1 MKQTM
6 KLIITGGSGFI
17 GTNAVEHFSKHFEV
31 INIDHQKP
39 QIEEHMKYWRNVDLL
54 DYHSLSK
61 TIQDFNPDYILHLAA
76 RTDLM
81 GETLDD
87 YSANTIGVDNLLK
100 AVKELKNLKKILV
113 TSSMLVCHV
122 AIFPKTSSTIQP
134 LRCMERARWRR
145 RS

>member
-1 MKQTM
+1 
-6 KLIITGGSGFI
+6 
-17 GTNAVEHFSKHFEV
+17 
-31 INIDHQKP
+31 
-39 QIEEHMKYWRNVDLL
+39 MKYWRNVDLL

-100 AVKELKNLKKILV
+100 AVRN
-113 TSSMLVCHV
+113 
-122 AIFPKTSSTIQP
+122 
-134 LRCMERARWRR
+134 
-145 RS
+145 